1 MYAQE
6 IMTRHI
12 VTIGPMATVKEAIQR
27 LNRYGITSMPVVD
40 DDDRLVGIVS
50 EADLLRG
57 GVLDAGSAHRHA
69 PGSWPEQV
77 PGVVGD
83 VMTAHVLSVTEA
95 VDAVDIARVM
105 LETGVKSVPVVRDNT
120 VVGVVSRSDIIHAL
134 ATSDERIRD
143 QAKELLGEADLHGW
157 TVAVDDGEVVLTG
170 PDDSADGRI
179 AEILTR
185 TVSGVAA
192 VRVVTSRR
200 RLAHDGTE

>member
-12 VTIGPMATVKEAIQR
+12 MTIGPMATVQEAIQR

-57 GVLDAGSAHRHA
+57 EVLDGGSAHRHA

-77 PGVVGD
+77 PRVVGD

-143 QAKELLGEADLHGW
+143 QAQELLGEADLHGW
-157 TVAVDDGEVVLTG
+157 TVVVDDGEVVLTG
-170 PDDSADGRI
+170 PDDSTDGRI

>member
-12 VTIGPMATVKEAIQR
+12 VTIGPMATVQEAIQR
-27 LNRYGITSMPVVD
+27 LNRYGITSMPVGA
-40 DDDRLVGIVS
+40 DDDRLVGIVG

-57 GVLDAGSAHRHA
+57 EVLDAGSAHRHA
-69 PGSWPEQV
+69 RGAWPEQV
-77 PGVVGD
+77 PQTVGD

-95 VDAVDIARVM
+95 VDAMDIARVM

-120 VVGVVSRSDIIHAL
+120 VVGVVSRSDMIHAL
-134 ATSDERIRD
+134 ATSDERIRE
-143 QAKELLGEADLHGW
+143 QAQELLAEADLHGW

-170 PDDSADGRI
+170 PDDSTDGRI

>member
-6 IMTRHI
+6 IMTRH
-12 VTIGPMATVKEAIQR
+12 VMTIGPMATVNEAIQR

-40 DDDRLVGIVS
+40 GDGRLVGIVS
-50 EADLLRG
+50 EADLLRAEF
-57 GVLDAGSAHRHA
+57 LDGGSAHRHA

-105 LETGVKSVPVVRDNT
+105 LETGVKSVPVVRDNA
-120 VVGVVSRSDIIHAL
+120 VVGVVSRSDILHAL
-134 ATSDERIRD
+134 ATSDEHIRD
-143 QAKELLGEADLHGW
+143 QAKELLREADLHGW

-170 PDDSADGRI
+170 PDDSTDGRI
-179 AEILTR
+179 AEVLTR

>member
-6 IMTRHI
+6 IMTRH
-12 VTIGPMATVKEAIQR
+12 VMTIGPLATVNEAIQR

-40 DDDRLVGIVS
+40 DDGRLVGIVS

-57 GVLDAGSAHRHA
+57 EVLDGGSAHRHA

-95 VDAVDIARVM
+95 VDAVDIARLM
-105 LETGVKSVPVVRDNT
+105 LETGVKSVPVVRDNA

-143 QAKELLGEADLHGW
+143 RAKELLREADLHGW

-200 RLAHDGTE
+200 PLAHDGSE